1 MRWARL
7 AKSNGPRATARSDFI
22 FSSTTKGRRQYCVVP
37 DIPGLTSSC
46 FLSVLVLVPRA
57 FRFARDDFAFQSL
70 DRARIM
76 VNMAHPP
83 GGAFPGGPRVM
94 QNGMRLGCAALRF
107 HI

>member
-57 FRFARDDFAFQSL
+57 FRFARDDFAFQRL
-70 DRARIM
+70 DAHEQNTRAFDAVRRPD
-76 VNMAHPP
+76 A
-83 GGAFPGGPRVM
+83 
-94 QNGMRLGCAALRF
+94 GMRLGCAALRF
-107 HI
+107 HT